1 MNTKLTITLDPA
13 VIGKAKQYA
22 RQNGRSLSNLI
33 EDYLRTLTNES
44 APLSQP
50 KHVAPTS
57 KALRLY
63 GMLENLGKDADT
75 AAVLEEAL
83 IKKHL

>member
-1 MNTKLTITLDPA
+1 VNTKLTITLDPA

-33 EDYLRTLTNES
+33 EDYLRALTNES
-44 APLSQP
+44 TPAPQP
-50 KHVAPTS
+50 KQVAPAS
-57 KALRLY
+57 KAARLY
-63 GMLENLGKDADT
+63 GILENLGKDTDT
-75 AAVLEEAL
+75 RVLLEEAL